1 LGSLDD
7 KLKFILKEDRKKDE
21 FLVNYL
27 KNKVNN
33 PEDKNLL
40 VNFFKQFEEV
50 PKLTMSEL
58 MKQERQVQE

>member
-33 PEDKNLL
+33 PEDNNLL